1 MRPHVILNAAM
12 SADGKIATYKR
23 RQLRISGS
31 EDFRRVDALRAGA
44 DAVMVGIGTVLA
56 DNPSLTVKSEEL
68 RRERVAAG
76 RDENPVRIVVDSSAR
91 TPPGADL
98 LRKGTGKRIIA
109 VVKSAPSERIAAL
122 RGLAEIIVCG
132 EKQVEPALLLGKLW
146 EHGIRILM
154 VEGGGTLNWALFSGD
169 LVDEVF
175 TFVGNIII
183 GGASAP
189 TLADGSGFPEDGL
202 KRLELQSVER
212 MDEGVLL
219 KWKVIRQ
226 ENR

>member
-31 EDFRRVDALRAGA
+31 EDFRRVDALRARA

-68 RRERVAAG
+68 RAERVAAG
-76 RDENPVRIVVDSSAR
+76 RDGNPVRIVADSSAR
-91 TPPGADL
+91 TPPGADI

-109 VVKSAPSERIAAL
+109 VAGNAPAERIDAL

-132 EKQVEPALLLGKLW
+132 EKQVEPALLLDELW
-146 EHGIRILM
+146 ERGIRTLM

-189 TLADGSGFPEDGL
+189 TLADGTGFSEEWL
-202 KRLELQSVER
+202 KRLELQSMER
-212 MDEGVLL
+212 MGEGVLL
-219 KWKVIRQ
+219 KWQVIRQ